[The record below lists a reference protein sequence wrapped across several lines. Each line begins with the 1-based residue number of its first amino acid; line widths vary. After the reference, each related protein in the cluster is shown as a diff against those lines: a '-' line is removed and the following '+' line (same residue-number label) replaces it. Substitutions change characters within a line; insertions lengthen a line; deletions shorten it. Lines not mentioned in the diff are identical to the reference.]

1 MLSGSKFTSLLNISN
16 SYTSMPWR
24 GKYTLTISNI
34 NLQLQENGIL
44 LMFPS
49 NPPQTTTDHTLS
61 LNPIIFLST
70 QP

>member
-1 MLSGSKFTSLLNISN
+1 
-16 SYTSMPWR
+16 MPWR